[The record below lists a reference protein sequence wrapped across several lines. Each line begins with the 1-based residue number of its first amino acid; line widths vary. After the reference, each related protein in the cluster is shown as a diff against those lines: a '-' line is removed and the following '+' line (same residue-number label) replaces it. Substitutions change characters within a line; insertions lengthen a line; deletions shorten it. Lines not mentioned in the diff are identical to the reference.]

1 VESQQPD
8 PVFDCEMAHRRLRAF
23 VDGSASRRDQ
33 LRLRAHLANCPACE
47 LTYREFVEAAATLTR
62 GVRTSEYSTSTAAD
76 RAMDEAATPR
86 ARPNL
91 IAADRYRKLRLSKWF
106 LPILAGCALIALSRS
121 KSVEPVRLT
130 ALSGVVQRGAEL
142 VPAGGDPIDVMRG
155 SAWSVAAG
163 GRVRLN
169 HEHDSLTIEGPAS
182 FLIDRTDQ
190 LAVRLFEAR
199 ARIDGSAVLLT
210 PVGAI
215 ETHDC
220 AGLIALDAKALELSN
235 EHGVMAIIDGS
246 GKQSIA
252 AGHAWHVDLEAA
264 LAQRE

>member
-1 VESQQPD
+1 MESQQPD
-8 PVFDCEMAHRRLRAF
+8 PVFDCEMAHQRLRSF
-23 VDGSASRRDQ
+23 VGGSASRREQ
-33 LRLRAHLANCPACE
+33 LRLRAHIAKCPSCE

-62 GVRTSEYSTSTAAD
+62 GVRTSEYSSSTAAD

-86 ARPNL
+86 VRPNL

-106 LPILAGCALIALSRS
+106 IPIMAFCALIALSRS
-121 KSVEPVRLT
+121 RSVEPVRLI
-130 ALSGVVQRGAEL
+130 ALAGQVRRGAEL
-142 VPAGGDPIDVMRG
+142 VRAGDDPIDVTRG

-163 GRVRLN
+163 GRVRLK

-182 FLIDRTDQ
+182 FLVDRSDQ

-199 ARIDGSAVLLT
+199 VRVDGSAVLLT

-215 ETHDC
+215 ETHAC
-220 AGLIALDAKALELSN
+220 SGLIVLDAQALELSN
-235 EHGVMAIIDGS
+235 EHGSMVIIDGS

-264 LAQRE
+264 LAQRD